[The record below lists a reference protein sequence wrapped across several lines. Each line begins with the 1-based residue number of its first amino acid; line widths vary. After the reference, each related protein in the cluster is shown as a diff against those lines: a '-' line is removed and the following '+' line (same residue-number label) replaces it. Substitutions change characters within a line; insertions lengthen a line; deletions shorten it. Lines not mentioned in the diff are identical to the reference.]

1 MEERK
6 KQNEKYRIRRIEMN
20 KIKLLN
26 FFRDKA
32 LDFFEDIEGKT
43 LTHKE
48 KAAAMNKKIVKLRE
62 DFIEDFLLN
71 VVQVEDRLEQVLL
84 ITYVSYIVMLEF
96 RNKLWPYE
104 YMAFS
109 RRIGELWEPFCK
121 LPFDYPLKELSLYT
135 PPNIEDVKLT
145 IKSEINELVE
155 NLNISPTEKA
165 RLLQYYQAI
174 WALID
179 NGGSISLTL
188 DLHFEQL
195 SEYYDVDYK
204 SGFSSNEKGNTNRLL
219 LVASIYKSL
228 PDIHNNLIFVRQLE
242 EENNHYL
249 QTLKNSGLWD
259 VYCANDAYSK
269 ISDFTGFD
277 MKEWMSIN
285 MNWADDVTAEFREYL
300 ISNDLLKYLS
310 W

>member
-1 MEERK
+1 MDK
-6 KQNEKYRIRRIEMN
+6 KQ
-20 KIKLLN
+20 LLAI
-26 FFRDKA
+26 FRDKA
-32 LDFFEDIEGKT
+32 ADFYEDVEGT
-43 LTHKE
+43 SLTFKE
-48 KAAAMNKKIVKLRE
+48 KAAIMNKK
-62 DFIEDFLLN
+62 
-71 VVQVEDRLEQVLL
+71 VVQFKEDYIKRTTSQMNDDEGKLERVLL
-84 ITYVSYIVMLEF
+84 ATYVSYIVMLEF
-96 RNKLWPYE
+96 RNKIWAYE

-145 IKSEINELVE
+145 LKKEIGELVDNLGIEKSE
-155 NLNISPTEKA
+155 KA
-165 RLLQYYQAI
+165 KLLQYYQAV

-179 NGGSISLTL
+179 SGGNISLTL
-188 DLHFEQL
+188 DLHFEQYT
-195 SEYYDVDYK
+195 EYYDVDYK

-228 PDIHNNLIFVRQLE
+228 PDTHNNLIFVRQTE

-259 VYCANDAYSK
+259 VYCADAAYAK
-269 ISDFTGFD
+269 ISEFTGFD
-277 MKEWMSIN
+277 IKQWMNEN
-285 MNWADDVTAEFREYL
+285 MDWANDIAPEFKDYL
-300 ISNDLLKYLS
+300 SSNDLLKYLT